1 MWVIYHK
8 TSRAIAGVTAL
19 SDQDPDRQ
27 FALTE
32 VVAGLLGAR
41 GEEEYDAIQVTDRI
55 LAAKYMG
62 AFPRRLV
69 VDNSDGE
76 MRLSIRDPEYF
87 TLHVTTDAADVH
99 PVDGIAEIEADGVS
113 SALIEV
119 RKIDER
125 GQPAQREEDSDTV
138 YLRTDH
144 GVLRDRDGRQD
155 ISEVDLVNG
164 VAQFRLFS
172 EKAKRVATVR
182 MFNADPKLRDGTL
195 RIEFI

>member
-8 TSRAIAGVTAL
+8 ASRAIAGVTAL
-19 SDQDPDRQ
+19 SDLDPDRQ

-41 GEEEYDAIQVTDRI
+41 GEEEYDAIQVSDRT
-55 LAAKYMG
+55 LAAKYME

-69 VDNSDGE
+69 VDNSEGE

-87 TLHVTTDAADVH
+87 ILHVTTDAADVH
-99 PVDGIAEIEADGVS
+99 PADGIAEIEADGVS
-113 SALIEV
+113 SALIDV

-125 GQPAQREEDSDTV
+125 GQPAQRPEDSDTV

-144 GVLRDRDGRQD
+144 GVLRDRDGSQD
-155 ISEVDLVNG
+155 ISEIALVNG
-164 VAQFRLFS
+164 AAQFRLFS